1 MTTKTR
7 LLKPFEFTQ
16 EKKLLGVG
24 IGAALISCLL
34 QTFTWQRHI
43 GILKADILTSYPTL
57 TQTLADNVISSL
69 IMILGLFLFGL
80 YINKKTR
87 LIDITN
93 TVLIARIP
101 MYLTIL
107 FDYNGFLSKK
117 MNFLIDNV
125 QNPELIAEDATK
137 MIPIMFFGLL
147 SIVLLVAFGYYLY
160 QGFKIATHLKKASH
174 IVLLILLVLIVDH
187 LSRLL
192 TTLY

>member
-1 MTTKTR
+1 MTTKTH

-43 GILKADILTSYPTL
+43 GILKATPLTSSPTL
-57 TQTLADNVISSL
+57 AQTLADNVISSL

-101 MYLTIL
+101 MYLILL
-107 FDYNGFLSKK
+107 FDFNGFMSKK
-117 MNFLIDNV
+117 MIFIIDHI
-125 QNPELIAEDATK
+125 QNPELIAEDVALL
-137 MIPIMFFGLL
+137 IPITLFSLL
-147 SIVLLVAFGYYLY
+147 SLVFLVAFGYYLY